1 MNGLDCR
8 RRAVATHG
16 ERRRRDDTFVRRQL
30 IADENRCVRAAKGA
44 ARDREPLRQL
54 VSDLIRECRVAAGV
68 RPLDDFGTLVVVPED
83 EQLRAEGGLG
93 GADPL
98 VDLLARR
105 EGVPV
110 RQEGLESQH
119 GCDPFR
125 EAPVAA
131 GGDSLVAHR
140 GVVGPGTDMW
150 PECQA
155 GLRVV

>member
-1 MNGLDCR
+1 MVF
-8 RRAVATHG
+8 AG
-16 ERRRRDDTFVRRQL
+16 EDVGRLGHEVHAAEDDVGGAIVVGRETCQL
-30 IADENRCVRAAKGA
+30 E
-44 ARDREPLRQL
+44 
-54 VSDLIRECRVAAGV
+54 RVAASV
-68 RPLDDFGTLVVVPED
+68 RPLDDFGALVVMPED
-83 EQLRAEGGLG
+83 EELRAERRLG
-93 GADPL
+93 GGDPF
-98 VDLLARR
+98 VDLLGRR

-110 RQEGLESQH
+110 RQEGLKSQH

-155 GLRVV
+155 GL

>member
-1 MNGLDCR
+1 MFAGQDVGRLGHEVH
-8 RRAVATHG
+8 AA
-16 ERRRRDDTFVRRQL
+16 EDDIGGVVVVGRETRQL
-30 IADENRCVRAAKGA
+30 E
-44 ARDREPLRQL
+44 
-54 VSDLIRECRVAAGV
+54 RVAAGV
-68 RPLDDFGTLVVVPED
+68 RPLDDFGALVVMSED

>member
-1 MNGLDCR
+1 MFAGEDVGRLGHEMHAAEDDVR
-8 RRAVATHG
+8 GVFVVGSETRQLERVAT
-16 ERRRRDDTFVRRQL
+16 
-30 IADENRCVRAAKGA
+30 
-44 ARDREPLRQL
+44 
-54 VSDLIRECRVAAGV
+54 GV
-68 RPLDDFGTLVVVPED
+68 RPLDDFGALVVMSED
-83 EQLRAEGGLG
+83 EQLRAERGLG
-93 GADPL
+93 GADPF

-125 EAPVAA
+125 EAPVVA